1 VSPLLPRLAVAS
13 ALLLSPALPACGA
26 PSLKTVDRIDAEHLE
41 IVRGNERLAE
51 TTLDHLRDLEAV
63 TVSEQ
68 GHTQEGVPLS
78 ALLDDLKIETSSITA
93 IEAIG
98 ADGYRA
104 ELDPATARSPDT
116 LIVFAIDGD
125 ELPDHKGPLRLL
137 TSDRALS
144 VRDLRRL
151 VIR

>member
-1 VSPLLPRLAVAS
+1 MLPRFALAS
-13 ALLLSPALPACGA
+13 GLLLSLVVPACGT
-26 PSLKTVDRIDAEHLE
+26 PGLKTVATIATQHLE

-68 GHTQEGVPLS
+68 GRTQEGVPLS
-78 ALLDDLKIETSSITA
+78 ALLEDLKIETSGIIA

-125 ELPDHKGPLRLL
+125 ELANHKGPLRLL
-137 TSDRALS
+137 TPERALS

-151 VIR
+151 VIH